1 MKRILTLLAAAALL
15 LSFSACGSKT
25 PAPVTDAPS
34 RTAAQTTEPAEPSAE
49 TTEAESSTVNEE
61 ESSEAKEAEESS
73 AAAEETSQA
82 PETTTAAEDALPQ
95 TTAEILAAYTDVMTY
110 AKTEKAGF
118 KRVRYQSLPK
128 EKRNFS
134 NNTVINIA
142 ANFMTSK
149 EKAEKNPEVYPKGND
164 GAAFPIYG
172 NKKGCLLTDTSGI
185 QSAECKKLPNGNV
198 RIKIVLKPEMNPEP
212 TPFGAEKAPSCHGA
226 MFGPASKK
234 EIDEALNSKIVTAI
248 TKSAEYSLKYYDS
261 YSDLE
266 YDPVTKHIQSLHQHC
281 DVLVTA
287 DAELVFGPFNGSCV
301 LVNENYFS
309 DLVY

>member
-1 MKRILTLLAAAALL
+1 MKRILTLLTAAALL
-15 LSFSACGSKT
+15 LSLAACGSKT
-25 PAPVTDAPS
+25 PETVTEAQS
-34 RTAAQTTEPAEPSAE
+34 QTTALDAE
-49 TTEAESSTVNEE
+49 TIEISASQVETESSEAIETE
-61 ESSEAKEAEESS
+61 ESSEAEESS
-73 AAAEETSQA
+73 GGTEETSEA
-82 PETTTAAEDALPQ
+82 PETTAADEDALPQ
-95 TTAEILAAYTDVMTY
+95 TTMEILQTYTDVMTY
-110 AKTEKAGF
+110 AKTVKAGF

-142 ANFMTSK
+142 ATFMTSK

-164 GAAFPIYG
+164 GSAFPIYG

-185 QSAECKKLPNGNV
+185 QSAECQKLPNGNV

-212 TPFGAEKAPSCHGA
+212 TPFGAEKAPSYHGA

-234 EIDEALNSKIVTAI
+234 EIDEAMNSKIVTAI
-248 TKSAEYSLKYYDS
+248 TKSAEYNLKYFDS

-266 YDPVTKHIQSLHQHC
+266 YDPVTKHIKSLHQHC